1 MTSLDPPP
9 TPPDASPPSSPQPP
23 AGPPVAAPARLGVSV
38 AAWIVA
44 LALAALVGSLLF
56 VGGYLVGGGD
66 RAASTCAAP
75 TGAFAAFCEAYN
87 DLKQQYVDNLDDVKL
102 AEGAIQGMFE
112 HGVADPFSGYMPP
125 AQYQQA
131 LGDLS
136 GKFSGIGAE
145 MAVKNTK
152 DPTDL
157 ASCTKLSD
165 TCVLVVVSPISGSPA
180 EKAGLQAGDIVTAVD
195 GKSVSGTAFQ
205 DEVTKVRG
213 PKGTTVTLTIKRGP
227 RTFDL
232 QITRDEITVQEVES
246 KIIDGHVGYIALHGF
261 SDSSPDEF
269 HTALQSLLDHGAT
282 QIVFDLRDNPG
293 GYILSAQKIASEFV
307 SSGTIFTQESSGG
320 AVKTW
325 TAVGGGAA
333 TSPSI
338 PLVVLVNNGS
348 ASASE
353 IVSAA
358 LQELHRGEIIGQ
370 HTFGKNTVQV
380 WAPLEGGAAGGVRI
394 TISRWFPPNHDSVH
408 PNGVQPD
415 IAVTIPAGTPPEKD
429 LILDR
434 ALSYLATRTGGT
446 AASPAPSVGPAA
458 QLPGPGAFLPISRQ
472 LSWDDGGLY
481 RSAG

>member
-1 MTSLDPPP
+1 MTSVDPPTSP
-9 TPPDASPPSSPQPP
+9 AASPPPSFE
-23 AGPPVAAPARLGVSV
+23 PPVAPPEPSAARRAVPI

-44 LALAALVGSLLF
+44 LALASVVGALLF
-56 VGGYLVGGGD
+56 IGGYLVAGGD
-66 RAASTCAAP
+66 RAASSCSAP
-75 TGAFAAFCEAYN
+75 TAAFAALCEAYD
-87 DLKQQYVDNLDDVKL
+87 DLKQQYVDNLDDAKL

-112 HGVADPFSGYMPP
+112 HGVGDPFSGYMPRE
-125 AQYQQA
+125 QYQQA

-152 DPTDL
+152 DPADL

-180 EKAGLQAGDIVTAVD
+180 EKAGIQAGDIVTAVD
-195 GKSVSGTAFQ
+195 GASVNGSAFQ

-213 PKGTTVTLTIKRGP
+213 TKGTKVTLSIKRGD
-227 RTFDL
+227 RSFDVE
-232 QITRDEITVQEVES
+232 ITRDEITMKEVETRL
-246 KIIDGHVGYIALHGF
+246 IDGHVGYIALHGF
-261 SDSSPDEF
+261 SATSPDEF
-269 HTALQSLLDHGAT
+269 HAALQDLLSKGAT

-293 GYILSAQKIASEFV
+293 GYILAAQKIASEFV
-307 SSGTIFTQESSGG
+307 NSGTIFTQESSGNE
-320 AVKTW
+320 VKTW

-333 TSPSI
+333 TSKSI

-358 LQELHRGEIIGQ
+358 LKELHRATIIGQ

-380 WAPLEGGAAGGVRI
+380 WAQLRNGGGVRI

-408 PNGVQPD
+408 PDGVQPD
-415 IAVTIPAGTPPEKD
+415 VAVTIPAGTPPEQD

-434 ALSYLATRTGGT
+434 ALSYLAQNGGT
-446 AASPAPSVGPAA
+446 AASPAPSTGPAA
-458 QLPGPGAFLPISRQ
+458 LLPAPGALLPASQQ
-472 LSWDDGGLY
+472 LSWDNGAT
-481 RSAG
+481 RWAGV